1 MVHSHSR
8 VWVRLLGLGL
18 ALGLMCSLLPA
29 YAFAEEPLAEG
40 SAAAQSAET
49 ETEQAAPETQPEQA
63 QPETE
68 AAQAVPETE
77 TAQPAPEPAQAQPA
91 AEAPSNEAAVEPAAT
106 DYSGSAAIYYK
117 ADPAGN
123 PLTNDT
129 TQWAPAANS
138 STILAQINT
147 TGATWESGSGGGGG
161 WYGQNITQNVAKYIT
176 AWPDGSKG
184 DTWTVKR
191 DDAKTGTHF
200 TYILD
205 SIWDAYQKAVK
216 QETGEDVE
224 KDDVTEITLTPC
236 KISSGNGG
244 TYEYHLDCALSV
256 TCTKMFTAKFWV
268 KEPGGEYK
276 QVDAKNY
283 RTDDPVQYTANVN
296 ETYTD
301 ANGKTYR
308 LDGWYVEDG
317 TGSNPSDT
325 KAAFPHTPT
334 DAQLTDGVVNYYAH
348 YVPVTTS
355 VTVTKQVTGPMGDRN
370 KKFTFQWSCGGRS
383 DTFTLSNGESY
394 TIKNVAVGEALTLT
408 ESDNSGYAV
417 SVTYN
422 GQNCTVDAQSSVVTI
437 TVAQDGGPI
446 TVTNYKDVNP
456 DTGITLDSAP
466 YVLALGLTAV
476 TAAVLL
482 YRRSRRRG

>member
-1 MVHSHSR
+1 MVHSHSKT
-8 VWVRLLGLGL
+8 WVRLLGLGL
-18 ALGLMCSLLPA
+18 ALGLMCTLLPA
-29 YAFAEEPLAEG
+29 YAFAEEPSAEG

-49 ETEQAAPETQPEQA
+49 EQA
-63 QPETE
+63 
-68 AAQAVPETE
+68 
-77 TAQPAPEPAQAQPA
+77 APEPAQAQPETAQPQPA
-91 AEAPSNEAAVEPAAT
+91 AEMPSDETAIEPVA
-106 DYSGSAAIYYK
+106 GSINAAIYYL
-117 ADPAGN
+117 ADPAGD

-129 TQWAPAANS
+129 GEWAPSRDS
-138 STILAQINT
+138 STLIAQIDT
-147 TGATWESGSGGGGG
+147 TGASWDHNDGK
-161 WYGQNITQNVAKYIT
+161 NITTNVASYIT
-176 AWPDGSKG
+176 AWPDGSTG
-184 DTWTVKR
+184 STWTVKR
-191 DDAKTGTHF
+191 GDAKTGDNF

-205 SIWDAYQKAVK
+205 SIWTAYEKAVK

-224 KDDVTEITLTPC
+224 KDDVTEITLTPR
-236 KISSGNGG
+236 KISRDNGG
-244 TYEYHLDCALSV
+244 RSDYHIDCALSV
-256 TCTKMFTAKFWV
+256 TCKKTFIAKFWV
-268 KEPGGEYK
+268 LEPGASEYK
-276 QVDAKNY
+276 QVNAKNY
-283 RTDDPVQYTANVN
+283 KTGDPVQYTANVA

-301 ANGKTYR
+301 ANGKLYK

-317 TGSNPSDT
+317 TGSAPGDKT
-325 KAAFPHTPT
+325 AFPHTPT

-370 KKFTFQWSCGGRS
+370 KKFTFQWSCGEQTG
-383 DTFTLSNGESY
+383 TFTLSNGQSA
-394 TIKNVAVGEALTLT
+394 TIENVAVGETLTLT

-422 GQNCTVDAQSSVVTI
+422 GQNCTVDAQSSVQI

-466 YVLALGLTAV
+466 YAVALGLTAV
-476 TAAVLL
+476 AAAALL